1 VKVIRRWCRRVL
13 RRCGIDVPF
22 TDVICPEHLRV
33 IRVAE
38 DGRTEVTVRR
48 TLVFLDVPE
57 DGDLRD
63 AVPVDPETDI
73 DSFIHPSPDAVEIGR
88 RRRGHRT
95 LISWRPRQDIVPYAL
110 YEHQN
115 GWSSLVS
122 HGQAA
127 MYTEVRCDTRTG
139 VLALQMTPPVVP
151 EAAVVFKRPRWKPLA
166 SERSL
171 VKYAL
176 RRLDSGSERALLAD
190 EGRRVEW
197 KVVGPRVGDRYVCVV
212 FNQFGVVDWERRLK
226 ETSIVGRLQRL
237 MGTLPAS

>member
-1 VKVIRRWCRRVL
+1 MKILKRWGRRLL
-13 RRCGIDVPF
+13 RHCGIDVPF
-22 TDVICPEHLRV
+22 GDVVCPEHLRV

-38 DGRTEVTVRR
+38 DGRIEVTVRR

-63 AVPVDPETDI
+63 TVPVDPETDL
-73 DSFIHPSPDAVEIGR
+73 DSFIQESPDAFVIDR
-88 RRRGHRT
+88 RRRGRRT
-95 LISWRPRQDIVPYAL
+95 LVCWKPRQDIVPYTL

-115 GWSSLVS
+115 GWSSLAS

-127 MYTEVRCDTRTG
+127 MYTELRCDMRTG
-139 VLALQMTPPVVP
+139 ILALQMSTPTLP
-151 EAAVVFKRPRWKPLA
+151 EAAVVFKLPRWRRMA
-166 SERSL
+166 TERSL
-171 VKYAL
+171 VRHAL
-176 RRLDSGSERALLAD
+176 SRLENEGERAVLAD

-197 KVVGPRVGDRYVCVV
+197 KILGPKRGDRYVCVV

-237 MGTLPAS
+237 LGASPAS